1 MYSKSRKGQI
11 EAARSTAAS
20 NASAQHTLLSL
31 TQPLAPFRIVSAT
44 ASPTSPQC
52 VLCVRVGRRSHL
64 GLARVVRERQ
74 NESSAALTRPLM
86 IYVNFELLFYLSYV
100 TLLFASGCPKNGE
113 MGHTGL
119 LRLAL
124 RFATSRKIVRSGLIL
139 PFDHLIR
146 IRT

>member
-1 MYSKSRKGQI
+1 MYSESRKGQI
-11 EAARSTAAS
+11 EAARPPHLMR
-20 NASAQHTLLSL
+20 QHNIRFCLTL
-31 TQPLAPFRIVSAT
+31 TQPLASFRIVSAT

-64 GLARVVRERQ
+64 ARVVRERQ
-74 NESSAALTRPLM
+74 NESSAALTRPVM